1 LSLQK
6 DKKQGDKMSPWVVF
20 EWAAAMSLSAAV
32 VIGSIFGITIGVR
45 YLISVSTIDWFKQ

>member
-1 LSLQK
+1 
-6 DKKQGDKMSPWVVF
+6 MSPWVVF